1 MRKLCEIFPSVVLSV
16 RNASAYFADYI
27 ARLSTLLEENFDH
40 YEVII
45 VDDASTDET
54 AAIIEAAQKRYPN
67 ITLFCLPKTYDQ
79 SIATIAG
86 LDHAIG
92 DIVITLDPNLDQPEI
107 ILDLAQEAAKGAD
120 IVYALPR
127 DRAESRGLYN
137 LAVKAFIK
145 TLARLN
151 RLDLPS
157 AVSSARLFNRSVLN
171 FILKAADRHRILAVA
186 PALSGFRYATL
197 VYDRESPAGRRGHR
211 LARRQALAKAY
222 NLVFAI
228 SPRPLRFVT
237 LMTLGICGMTILY
250 AIYAVLYWLF
260 SEDVT
265 PGWTSLSLQ
274 ISGLF
279 FLISLVLSVMS
290 EYLQQILEST
300 ERRPLYFVAKRNYS
314 DVIAYAHDLNV
325 VTKEGDARLVGPNN
339 AAVATPEPQTPE
351 GATPKPSSPPEL
363 IKS

>member
-1 MRKLCEIFPSVVLSV
+1 MRDLREIFPSVVLSV
-16 RNASAYFADYI
+16 RNAESYFGGYLE
-27 ARLSTLLEENFDH
+27 RLSKLLEENFDY

-54 AAIIEAAQKRYPN
+54 AAIVEAVQKKHPN

-107 ILDLAQEAAKGAD
+107 ILDLAREAAKGAD

-127 DRAESRGLYN
+127 DRAESKGLYN
-137 LAVKAFIK
+137 LLVKVFIK

-151 RLDLPS
+151 RIDLPS

-186 PALSGFRYATL
+186 PALSGFRYATI
-197 VYDRESPAGRRGHR
+197 VYDRESPAGRHGHR
-211 LARRQALAKAY
+211 LARRQALSKAY
-222 NLVFAI
+222 NLIFAI

-250 AIYAVLYWLF
+250 AGYAILYWLF
-260 SEDVT
+260 SDDVA

-300 ERRPLYFVAKRNYS
+300 ERRPLYFVARRNYS

-325 VTKEGDARLVGPNN
+325 MSKEGDARLEGP
-339 AAVATPEPQTPE
+339 AAAP
-351 GATPKPSSPPEL
+351 PKPPEL
-363 IKS
+363 IKN